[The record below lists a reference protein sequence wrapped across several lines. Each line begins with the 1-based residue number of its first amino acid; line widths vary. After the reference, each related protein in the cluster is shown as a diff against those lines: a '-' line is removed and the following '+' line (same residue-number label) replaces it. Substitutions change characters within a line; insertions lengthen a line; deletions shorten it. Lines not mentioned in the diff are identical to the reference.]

1 MAKPSS
7 YHSPTTHLHHN
18 KQLGMTSVLF
28 LIVSALYFLD
38 ALTKSMTMVHTATTT
53 TSNSDCMVNLDENH
67 ILFNVPQRT
76 DPHKS
81 SSSAAA
87 AAAPTSRTNIPS
99 NMTGTTTTTIT
110 STSST
115 SFSTSPHHH
124 ETSRRGLYNSPVRF
138 IFFIGLEGTGHH
150 LLKGIVSQSP
160 AVDRLRQ
167 LHVHYELTTQLQEAL
182 HHEKRKNGLFN
193 VHCQPD
199 QDKINTT
206 EIQGRVVDVLR
217 QIHQRVLT
225 TKQDGTL
232 LTHNDDGVI
241 IQQQQQ
247 RPQQPRRTD
256 DRGFTHPSRLTAL
269 PINTLQAST
278 SSGEMSYPNY
288 HGDCRKLNFPN
299 MDLWY
304 HACRAAQVDCQH
316 VYIFRDPYA
325 ILKSTTVHRDHNGK
339 HKLAAIHLY
348 TSLQTVILAQ
358 LMTWPDRTL
367 GCMGMLD
374 GNNHYNHSHNTDDDD
389 DDDEPVPVVDWWE
402 TIRIIFGWKNR
413 TSFDHHVKKK
423 FFKPRH
429 AMTPQ
434 QRHELVPP
442 TLQPYMD
449 SWMRIHDKT
458 IRLCHKQARQNQD
471 LLMAF

>member
-7 YHSPTTHLHHN
+7 CYRSNTHLHH
-18 KQLGMTSVLF
+18 KQFGTTSVLF
-28 LIVSALYFLD
+28 FIVSALYFLD
-38 ALTKSMTMVHTATTT
+38 ALTKSMTLIHTATTT
-53 TSNSDCMVNLDENH
+53 TTTNNECMVNLDQDH

-76 DPHKS
+76 DPHKL
-81 SSSAAA
+81 SSSAATA
-87 AAAPTSRTNIPS
+87 AAPPTSRTNVPS
-99 NMTGTTTTTIT
+99 NMTGTTTK
-110 STSST
+110 SSSS
-115 SFSTSPHHH
+115 SFSTSPYHH
-124 ETSRRGLYNSPVRF
+124 EESKRGLYNSPVRF

-167 LHVHYELTTQLQEAL
+167 LHVHYDLTTQLQEAL
-182 HHEKRKNGLFN
+182 HHEKHKNGLFN
-193 VHCQPD
+193 VHCQPN
-199 QDKINTT
+199 QDKINAT
-206 EIQGRVVDVLR
+206 EIQGRVIDVLR

-225 TKQDGTL
+225 KQDEIL
-232 LTHNDDGVI
+232 PNNDGVVK
-241 IQQQQQ
+241 
-247 RPQQPRRTD
+247 PRRTD
-256 DRGFTHPSRLTAL
+256 DRGFTIPSRITAL

-304 HACRAAQVDCQH
+304 HACRVAQVDCQH

-358 LMTWPDRTL
+358 LMTWPDRAL
-367 GCMGMLD
+367 GCMGMLND
-374 GNNHYNHSHNTDDDD
+374 DKNKNSNHSHTDDD
-389 DDDEPVPVVDWWE
+389 EEEEEAVPVVDWWE
-402 TIRIIFGWKNR
+402 TIRVIFGWKNQ

-429 AMTPQ
+429 AMTPE

-449 SWMRIHDKT
+449 SWMRIHDTT
-458 IRLCHKQARQNQD
+458 IRLCQKQALQNQD